1 MQGSPSPGP
10 AQAAEGYVVRLGAF
24 SDANNAKQLLA
35 KLKANKIAG
44 YSEVL
49 KTAEGQ
55 RVRVR
60 AGPFP
65 TEEAARS
72 ARERMRQP
80 KLIPPPSEGKIVRQ
94 GE

>member
-1 MQGSPSPGP
+1 VQAQPG
-10 AQAAEGYVVRLGAF
+10 EGYVVRLGAI
-24 SDANNAKQLLA
+24 SDANNAQHLLA

-49 KTAEGQ
+49 NTAQGQ

-65 TEEAARS
+65 TEESARS
-72 ARERMRQP
+72 ARDRLRQL

>member
-1 MQGSPSPGP
+1 M
-10 AQAAEGYVVRLGAF
+10 RLGAF

-65 TEEAARS
+65 TEESARAARD
-72 ARERMRQP
+72 RMRQL
-80 KLIPPPSEGKIVRQ
+80 KLIPQASEGKIVRQ

>member
-1 MQGSPSPGP
+1 M
-10 AQAAEGYVVRLGAF
+10 RLGAF
-24 SDANNAKQLLA
+24 SDASNAKQLLA

-44 YSEVL
+44 YAEVL

-65 TEEAARS
+65 TEESARS
-72 ARERMRQP
+72 ARDRMRQL